1 MGSADL
7 ARAPITPVRNNG
19 LYSPCEGYMEPKAG
33 TFSAYLEYA
42 QRGAHETALRP
53 SPLASLLGL
62 LAKMPQGGVPMSKL
76 ADLSGMSAA
85 RFRDAI
91 KKLADSNFIEVSGQ
105 PLSEVV
111 AITDKGR
118 DAAALL

>member
-1 MGSADL
+1 
-7 ARAPITPVRNNG
+7 
-19 LYSPCEGYMEPKAG
+19 MEPKAG

-42 QRGAHETALRP
+42 QRGVPEAASRP
-53 SPLASLLGL
+53 SPLASLLGV
-62 LAKMPQGGVPMSKL
+62 LAKMPQSGVPMSKL

-85 RFRDAI
+85 GFRDAI

-111 AITDKGR
+111 TITDKGR